1 MLRHKSERDWEYF
14 LVFRDGQEDVMV
26 KKQAVDVGKIRERL
40 AMKKGRRVEL
50 YAIGERNRVTRAQGV
65 LDGVYPGIFT
75 ILVDSKGYS
84 TRYSYTYNELIT
96 GKVNIRLIG

>member
-1 MLRHKSERDWEYF
+1 
-14 LVFRDGQEDVMV
+14 MV

-65 LDGVYPGIFT
+65 LDGVYPGI
-75 ILVDSKGYS
+75 
-84 TRYSYTYNELIT
+84 
-96 GKVNIRLIG
+96 

>member
-40 AMKKGRRVEL
+40 AMKKGRRVD
-50 YAIGERNRVTRAQGV
+50 Q
-65 LDGVYPGIFT
+65 
-75 ILVDSKGYS
+75 
-84 TRYSYTYNELIT
+84 
-96 GKVNIRLIG
+96 IR